1 MNLQCKLAT
10 SNSNQLVSQASLHF
24 FSRKSQRINFDLRS
38 LSMGSCSIRIWPIIS
53 ASSSD
58 SDPVLWR
65 ELSSPSLTEQT
76 SWTLG
81 ERFALPRLRLLACR
95 TDLPCLGAF
104 LGDVSRVASR
114 LEVAAT
120 VSTESDALLCP
131 VGDVAWT
138 DMSFAGP
145 RPSV

>member
-10 SNSNQLVSQASLHF
+10 SNGNQSSF
-24 FSRKSQRINFDLRS
+24 FSFFGMKSSRINVYLRS

-58 SDPVLWR
+58 SDPVLRR
-65 ELSSPSLTEQT
+65 ELSSPSSLTEQT
-76 SWTLG
+76 SWALG
-81 ERFALPRLRLLACR
+81 ERLALPRLRLLACR
-95 TDLPCLGAF
+95 TDLAF
-104 LGDVSRVASR
+104 LVAFFGDVSRVASR
-114 LEVAAT
+114 LEVAAI
-120 VSTESDALLCP
+120 VSTESEALLSP

>member
-10 SNSNQLVSQASLHF
+10 SNISQSSF
-24 FSRKSQRINFDLRS
+24 FSSFSMKQQRCHIYLRS
-38 LSMGSCSIRIWPIIS
+38 LFKGSCSIRIWPITS
-53 ASSSD
+53 ASSSV

-81 ERFALPRLRLLACR
+81 ERFSLPRLLRLACR
-95 TDLPCLGAF
+95 TYFPCLVALF
-104 LGDVSRVASR
+104 GDVSRVASR
-114 LEVAAT
+114 LGVAAT
-120 VSTESDALLCP
+120 VSTESEALLCP

-145 RPSV
+145 RLSV